1 MQPLSGLD
9 SSFLYLED
17 ARQPMHVGSVLV
29 FEGSMDFESFRQTM
43 ASRVHLVPRLRQR
56 LAMVPFGIGKP
67 YWVEDPA
74 FNLDMHLQHVALPSP
89 GSWKELRGL
98 AARIFSVPL
107 DRSRPL
113 WEMTFVE
120 GLDQIPQVPPGSV
133 ALINKTHHAAIDGV
147 SGADMMGIL
156 LDMTK
161 EPRVFSRPPP
171 RAIPPVPNE
180 LQVLSHTARKIMGKP
195 SEIKRVAGE
204 LADALRAAGKV
215 RDKGVEVPPVPMT
228 APPTPINHTITGQ
241 RIWNTALLELD
252 RVKAI
257 RKITGCTLNDVV
269 LAICAGALRRYLDEK
284 GELPAKPLIAMVPV
298 STRGDDEHGKMGNKV
313 SAMFLDLATDVADPV
328 ERLRVIKEHTQGGKA
343 FEKAGA
349 TRAFV
354 DLWDFVPFGLANRVL
369 RLYSRF
375 RVSELHN
382 PVFNVVI
389 TNVPGPQVDLYMAGH
404 KLLASMGMAPLVD
417 GMGLLITV
425 LSYNGV
431 LSISPTSSP
440 AVMPDLDLFTRYLRE
455 SANELEAAV
464 LPHRQP
470 DAEAGDAHAQAV
482 AEMTAA
488 FVAQMRST
496 LEAAPVDRSLR
507 EGKFQLRITG
517 AGEQSWMIDMHDRS
531 VTEGNGRPADAT
543 LTILDAHLAEILR
556 GNLDPQIAFV
566 QGKLRVEGDINKAI
580 EFGSFLPK
588 VIASSAKPLQGEA
601 R

>member
-9 SSFLYLED
+9 SSFLFLED
-17 ARQPMHVGSVLV
+17 AHQPMHVGSVLV

-67 YWVEDPA
+67 YWVDDPA

-120 GLDQIPQVPPGSV
+120 GLDEIPQVPPGSV
-133 ALINKTHHAAIDGV
+133 AVINKIHHAAIDGV
-147 SGADMMGIL
+147 SGADMMGVL

-161 EPRVFSRPPP
+161 EPRTFSPPPP

-180 LQVLSHTARKIMGKP
+180 LEVLSHTARKIMGKP

-204 LADALRAAGKV
+204 LGEALRAAAKV
-215 RDKGVEVPPVPMT
+215 KDKGVEAPPIPMT
-228 APPTPINHTITGQ
+228 APTTSINHTITGQ

-269 LAICAGALRRYLDEK
+269 LAICAGALRRYFDEK
-284 GELPAKPLIAMVPV
+284 GELPDKPLIAMVPV
-298 STRGDDEHGKMGNKV
+298 STRAEGERGKMGNKV
-313 SAMFLDLATDVADPV
+313 SAMFLDMATDVADPV
-328 ERLRVIKEHTQGGKA
+328 ERLKVIQQHTQGGKA

-382 PVFNVVI
+382 PVFNCVI
-389 TNVPGPQVDLYMAGH
+389 TNVPGPQMDMYMAGH

-440 AVMPDLDLFTRYLRE
+440 SVMPDLDQFTRYLRE

-464 LPHRQP
+464 VPHSIP
-470 DAEAGDAHAQAV
+470 YAAAGDPHAQAV

-496 LEAAPVDRSLR
+496 LEQAPDDRSLG
-507 EGKFQLRITG
+507 EGRFHLRITG
-517 AGEQSWMIDMHDRS
+517 AGEQSWMIDMDDRS

-543 LTILDAHLAEILR
+543 LTIRDAHLAEILN

-566 QGKLRVEGDINKAI
+566 QGKLRVDGDINKAI

-588 VIASSAKPLQGEA
+588 VIA
-601 R
+601 

>member
-1 MQPLSGLD
+1 MMQPLTGLD

-17 ARQPMHVGSVLV
+17 PHQPMHVGSVLV
-29 FEGSMDFESFRQTM
+29 FEGSMTFDEFRETM

-67 YWVEDPA
+67 YWVEDPD

-89 GSWKELRGL
+89 GSWKELRRL

-120 GLDQIPQVPPGSV
+120 GLDQIPQVPPGSI
-133 ALINKTHHAAIDGV
+133 ATINKVHHSAIDGV
-147 SGADMMGIL
+147 SGSDMLSVL

-161 EPRVFSRPPP
+161 EPRRFIPPPP
-171 RAIPPVPNE
+171 RAIPPMPNE

-195 SEIKRVAGE
+195 TEIKRVAGE
-204 LADALRAAGKV
+204 INEALRAAAKV
-215 RDKGVEVPPVPMT
+215 KSKGVEAPPVPMT
-228 APPTPINHTITGQ
+228 APHTPINHRVTGQ

-252 RVKAI
+252 RVKEI

-269 LAICAGALRRYLDEK
+269 VAICAGALRRYLEEK
-284 GELPAKPLIAMVPV
+284 DALPDKPLIAMIPV
-298 STRGDDEHGKMGNKV
+298 STRGKDEHGKMGNKV
-313 SAMFLDLATDVADPV
+313 SAMFLDIATDVADPV
-328 ERLRVIKEHTQGGKA
+328 ERLKVIQEHGKGGKA

-354 DLWDFVPFGLANRVL
+354 DLWDFIPFGLANRVL

-375 RVSELHN
+375 RVSDMHN

-389 TNVPGPQVDLYMAGH
+389 TNVPGPQMDMYMAGH
-404 KLLASMGMAPLVD
+404 KLLATMGMAPLVD

-431 LSISPTSSP
+431 LSISPTSCP
-440 AVMPDLDLFTRYLRE
+440 KVMPDLDLFTRYLRE

-464 LPHRQP
+464 LALRKPE
-470 DAEAGDAHAQAV
+470 DEASRAQSKAV

-488 FVAQMRST
+488 FVEQMRST
-496 LEAAPVDRSLR
+496 LAAAPAERSLG
-507 EGKFQLRITG
+507 EGTFQLRVTG
-517 AGEQSWMIDMHDRS
+517 AADQSWMIDLQERS
-531 VTEGNGRPADAT
+531 VTEGNGRPTDAT
-543 LTILDAHLAEILR
+543 LTIRDAHLAEILR

-566 QGKLRVEGDINKAI
+566 QGKLRVDGDINKAI
-580 EFGSFLPK
+580 EFGALLPK
-588 VIASSAKPLQGEA
+588 VVA
-601 R
+601 

>member
-17 ARQPMHVGSVLV
+17 AHQPMHVGSVLV
-29 FEGSMDFESFRQTM
+29 FEGSMDFQSFRQTM

-67 YWVEDPA
+67 YWVQDPA

-147 SGADMMGIL
+147 SGADMMSIL

-161 EPRVFSRPPP
+161 EPRVFSPPPP

-180 LQVLSHTARKIMGKP
+180 LQVLSHTARKIMAKP

-284 GELPAKPLIAMVPV
+284 GELPQKPLIAMVPV
-298 STRGDDEHGKMGNKV
+298 STRGDDERGKMGNKV

-328 ERLRVIKEHTQGGKA
+328 ERLQVIKQHTQGGKA

-354 DLWDFVPFGLANRVL
+354 DLWDFVPFGLANRML

-382 PVFNVVI
+382 PVFNVAI
-389 TNVPGPQVDLYMAGH
+389 TNVPGP
-404 KLLASMGMAPLVD
+404 
-417 GMGLLITV
+417 
-425 LSYNGV
+425 
-431 LSISPTSSP
+431 
-440 AVMPDLDLFTRYLRE
+440 
-455 SANELEAAV
+455 
-464 LPHRQP
+464 
-470 DAEAGDAHAQAV
+470 
-482 AEMTAA
+482 
-488 FVAQMRST
+488 
-496 LEAAPVDRSLR
+496 
-507 EGKFQLRITG
+507 
-517 AGEQSWMIDMHDRS
+517 
-531 VTEGNGRPADAT
+531 
-543 LTILDAHLAEILR
+543 
-556 GNLDPQIAFV
+556 
-566 QGKLRVEGDINKAI
+566 
-580 EFGSFLPK
+580 
-588 VIASSAKPLQGEA
+588 
-601 R
+601 

>member
-1 MQPLSGLD
+1 MEALSGLD

-17 ARQPMHVGSVLV
+17 AHQPMHVGSVLV
-29 FEGSMDFESFRQTM
+29 YEGSMNYESFRETM

-133 ALINKTHHAAIDGV
+133 AVINKIHHAAIDGV
-147 SGADMMGIL
+147 SGADMMSVL

-161 EPRVFSRPPP
+161 EPRTFSPPPP
-171 RAIPPVPNE
+171 RAIPHVPNE
-180 LQVLSHTARKIMGKP
+180 LEVLSHTARKIMGKP
-195 SEIKRVAGE
+195 TEIKRVAGE
-204 LADALRAAGKV
+204 ITEALRAAAKV
-215 RDKGVEVPPVPMT
+215 RDKGVDAPPVPMT

-252 RVKAI
+252 RVKGI

-284 GELPAKPLIAMVPV
+284 GELPHKPLIAMVPV
-298 STRGDDEHGKMGNKV
+298 STRGADEHGKMGNKV
-313 SAMFLDLATDVADPV
+313 SAMFLDIATDVADPV
-328 ERLRVIKEHTQGGKA
+328 ERLNVIKEHTQGGKA

-354 DLWDFVPFGLANRVL
+354 DLWDFIPFGLANRVL

-375 RVSELHN
+375 RVSEMHN

-389 TNVPGPQVDLYMAGH
+389 TNVPGPQVDMYMAGH

-440 AVMPDLDLFTRYLRE
+440 AVMPDLDAFTRYLRE

-464 LPHRQP
+464 LPHREP
-470 DAEAGDAHAQAV
+470 GAEAGDAHAQAV
-482 AEMTAA
+482 AEMANA
-488 FVAQMRST
+488 FVTQMRST
-496 LEAAPVDRSLR
+496 LEKAPADRSLG

-517 AGEQSWMIDMHDRS
+517 ADERSWMIDLGERS

-543 LTILDAHLAEILR
+543 LTIRDAHLAEILR

-566 QGKLRVEGDINKAI
+566 QGKLRVDGDINKAI
-580 EFGSFLPK
+580 EFGSLLPK
-588 VIASSAKPLQGEA
+588 VVA
-601 R
+601 

>member
-67 YWVEDPA
+67 YWVEDPE

-161 EPRVFSRPPP
+161 EPRVFSAPPP
-171 RAIPPVPNE
+171 RTIPPVPNE
-180 LQVLSHTARKIMGKP
+180 LEVLSHTARKIMGKP

-204 LADALRAAGKV
+204 LTDALRAAGKV

-298 STRGDDEHGKMGNKV
+298 STRGDDERGKMGNKV

-328 ERLRVIKEHTQGGKA
+328 ERLKVLKEHTQGGKA

-389 TNVPGPQVDLYMAGH
+389 TNVPGPQMDLYMAGH

-440 AVMPDLDLFTRYLRE
+440 AVMPDLDVFTRYLRE

-464 LPHRQP
+464 LPHREP
-470 DAEAGDAHAQAV
+470 DAEAGDAHAEAV
-482 AEMTAA
+482 AQMTAA

-496 LEAAPVDRSLR
+496 LEEAPDDRSLR

-517 AGEQSWMIDMHDRS
+517 AGEQTWMIDMQDRS

-588 VIASSAKPLQGEA
+588 VIA
-601 R
+601 

>member
-17 ARQPMHVGSVLV
+17 AHQPMHVGSVLV
-29 FEGSMDFESFRQTM
+29 FEGTMNFESFRETM
-43 ASRVHLVPRLRQR
+43 ASRVHLVPRLKQR

-107 DRSRPL
+107 DRTRPL
-113 WEMTFVE
+113 WEMTLVE
-120 GLDQIPQVPPGSV
+120 GLDNIPQVPPGSV
-133 ALINKTHHAAIDGV
+133 ALISKVHHAAIDGV
-147 SGADMMGIL
+147 SGTEMMGVL

-161 EPRVFSRPPP
+161 EPRTFSPPPP
-171 RAIPPVPNE
+171 RTVAPVPNE
-180 LQVLSHTARKIMGKP
+180 LEVLSHTARKIMGKP

-204 LADALRAAGKV
+204 IKDALRAAAKV
-215 RDKGVEVPPVPMT
+215 RDKGIETPPVPMT
-228 APPTPINHTITGQ
+228 APHTSINHTVTGQ

-257 RKITGCTLNDVV
+257 RKVAGCTLNDVV
-269 LAICAGALRRYLDEK
+269 LAICAGALRRYLDDK
-284 GELPAKPLIAMVPV
+284 GELPDKPLLGMIPV
-298 STRGDDEHGKMGNKV
+298 STRGKDEHGDMGNKV
-313 SAMFLDLATDVADPV
+313 SGMLLDLATDVADPV
-328 ERLRVIKEHTQGGKA
+328 ERLNVIKEHTQGGKA
-343 FEKAGA
+343 FEKSGA

-354 DLWDFVPFGLANRVL
+354 DLWDFIPFGLATRVL

-375 RVSELHN
+375 RISEMHA
-382 PVFNVVI
+382 PIFNVVI
-389 TNVPGPQVDLYMAGH
+389 TNVPGPQIDMYMAGH
-404 KLLASMGMAPLVD
+404 KLLALMGMAPLID

-440 AVMPDLDLFTRYLRE
+440 AVMPDLDVFTRNLRE
-455 SANELEAAV
+455 SANELEAAI
-464 LPHRQP
+464 LPHQEP
-470 DAEAGDAHAQAV
+470 AAEADAAQAQAV
-482 AEMTAA
+482 AEMAAA
-488 FVAQMRST
+488 FVSQMKST
-496 LEAAPVDRSLR
+496 LEQAPADRSLG
-507 EGKFQLRITG
+507 EGKFHLRITG
-517 AGEQSWMIDMHDRS
+517 ADEKSWTIDLQDRS
-531 VTEGNGRPADAT
+531 VTEGNGTPADAT

-566 QGKLRVEGDINKAI
+566 QGKLRVDGDINKAI
-580 EFGSFLPK
+580 EFGSLLPK
-588 VIASSAKPLQGEA
+588 VVA
-601 R
+601 

>member
-9 SSFLYLED
+9 ASFLYLED
-17 ARQPMHVGSVLV
+17 AHQPMHVGSVLV
-29 FEGSMDFESFRQTM
+29 FEGSMNFGSFRDTM

-56 LAMVPFGIGKP
+56 LIMVPFGIGKP

-74 FNLDMHLQHVALPSP
+74 FNLDMHLQHIALPSP
-89 GSWKELRGL
+89 GSWKELRRL

-120 GLDQIPQVPPGSV
+120 GLDRIPQVPPGSV
-133 ALINKTHHAAIDGV
+133 AVINKVHHAAIDGV
-147 SGADMMGIL
+147 SGADMMSVL
-156 LDMTK
+156 LDMAK
-161 EPRVFSRPPP
+161 EPKTYHAPPP
-171 RAIPPVPNE
+171 RAVPPVPNE

-204 LADALRAAGKV
+204 LAGALRAAARI
-215 RDKGVEVPPVPMT
+215 RDKGVE
-228 APPTPINHTITGQ
+228 APPIPMSAPSTPINHTITGQ

-252 RVKAI
+252 RVKVI
-257 RKITGCTLNDVV
+257 RQIAGCTLNDVV

-284 GELPAKPLIAMVPV
+284 GKLPNKPLLAMIPV
-298 STRGDDEHGKMGNKV
+298 STRTEDERGKMGNKV
-313 SAMFLDLATDVADPV
+313 SAMLLDLATDVADPV
-328 ERLRVIKEHTQGGKA
+328 ERLKVIQQHTQGGKA

-354 DLWDFVPFGLANRVL
+354 DLWDFIPFGLANRAL

-375 RVSELHN
+375 HVSEMHN
-382 PVFNVVI
+382 PLFNLVI
-389 TNVPGPQVDLYMAGH
+389 TNVPGPQIDMYMAGH
-404 KLLASMGMAPLVD
+404 KLLATMGMAPLID

-455 SANELEAAV
+455 SANELEAAI
-464 LPHRQP
+464 LPQRQP
-470 DAEAGDAHAQAV
+470 DAEAAKAHARAV

-488 FVAQMRST
+488 FVDRMKST
-496 LEAAPVDRSLR
+496 LAQTPADRSIG
-507 EGKFQLRITG
+507 EGTFQLRITG
-517 AGEQSWMIDMHDRS
+517 ADEKSWTINLGDRS
-531 VTEGNGRPADAT
+531 VSEGNGRPADAT
-543 LTILDAHLAEILR
+543 LTIRDTHLAEILR

-566 QGKLRVEGDINKAI
+566 QGKLRVEGDVNKAI
-580 EFGSFLPK
+580 EFGSLLPK
-588 VIASSAKPLQGEA
+588 VIA
-601 R
+601 

>member
-17 ARQPMHVGSVLV
+17 AHQPMHVGSVLV
-29 FEGSMDFESFRQTM
+29 FEGSMDFESFRRTM
-43 ASRVHLVPRLRQR
+43 AERVHLVPRLRQR

-107 DRSRPL
+107 DRSRAL

-120 GLDQIPQVPPGSV
+120 GLDSIPQVPPGSV

-156 LDMTK
+156 LDITK
-161 EPRVFSRPPP
+161 EPREFSPPPP

-180 LQVLSHTARKIMGKP
+180 LEVLSHTARKIMGKP
-195 SEIKRVAGE
+195 SELKRVAGE
-204 LADALRAAGKV
+204 IGEALKAAGRVKE
-215 RDKGVEVPPVPMT
+215 KGVELPPVPMT
-228 APPTPINHTITGQ
+228 APKTSINRTVSGQ

-252 RVKAI
+252 RVKGI
-257 RKITGCTLNDVV
+257 RKVAGCTLNDVV

-284 GELPAKPLIAMVPV
+284 GELPDQPLIAMIPV
-298 STRGDDEHGKMGNKV
+298 STRGEDERGKMGNRV
-313 SAMFLDLATDVADPV
+313 SAMFLDIATNVADPV
-328 ERLRVIKEHTQGGKA
+328 ERLKAIQKHTQGGKA
-343 FEKAGA
+343 YEKAGA

-354 DLWDFVPFGLANRVL
+354 DLWDFIPFGLANRVL

-375 RVSELHN
+375 RVSEMHN
-382 PVFNVVI
+382 PVFNCVI
-389 TNVPGPQVDLYMAGH
+389 TNVPGPQMDMYMAGH

-440 AVMPDLDLFTRYLRE
+440 AVMPDLDAFTRYLRE

-464 LPHRQP
+464 LPHRLP
-470 DAEAGDAHAQAV
+470 EDEAGDPNAEAV
-482 AEMTAA
+482 AAMTAA

-496 LEAAPVDRSLR
+496 LEQASGDDSLA

-517 AGEQSWMIDMHDRS
+517 PGEQTWMIDMQDRS

-543 LTILDAHLAEILR
+543 LTIRDAHLAEILR

-566 QGKLRVEGDINKAI
+566 QGKLRVDGDINKAI
-580 EFGSFLPK
+580 QFGSFLPK
-588 VIASSAKPLQGEA
+588 VIA
-601 R
+601 

>member
-98 AARIFSVPL
+98 AARLFSVPL

-133 ALINKTHHAAIDGV
+133 AVINKIHHAAIDGV
-147 SGADMMGIL
+147 SGADMMGVL

-161 EPRVFSRPPP
+161 EPRTFSPPPP

-284 GELPAKPLIAMVPV
+284 GELPGKPLIAMIPV

-313 SAMFLDLATDVADPV
+313 SAMFLDLATDVSDPV
-328 ERLRVIKEHTQGGKA
+328 ERLKAIKEHTQGGKA

-389 TNVPGPQVDLYMAGH
+389 TNVPGPQMDMYMAGH
-404 KLLASMGMAPLVD
+404 KLLASMGMAPLID

-464 LPHRQP
+464 LPHRLP
-470 DAEAGDAHAQAV
+470 KAEAGDAHAQAV

-488 FVAQMRST
+488 FVEQMRST
-496 LEAAPVDRSLR
+496 LEQAPNDRSLQ

-543 LTILDAHLAEILR
+543 LTIRDAHLAEILR

-580 EFGSFLPK
+580 EFGSYLPN
-588 VIASSAKPLQGEA
+588 VIA
-601 R
+601 

>member
-17 ARQPMHVGSVLV
+17 AHQPMHVGSVLV
-29 FEGSMDFESFRQTM
+29 FEGSMNFESFRETI
-43 ASRVHLVPRLRQR
+43 ASRIHLLPRLRER

-74 FNLDMHLQHVALPSP
+74 LNLDMHLQHVALPSP

-98 AARIFSVPL
+98 AARIFCVPL
-107 DRSRPL
+107 DRTRPL

-133 ALINKTHHAAIDGV
+133 ALISKVHHSAIDGV
-147 SGADMMGIL
+147 SGTDMMGML

-161 EPRVFSRPPP
+161 EPRTFSPPPP
-171 RAIPPVPNE
+171 RTVPPVPNE
-180 LQVLSHTARKIMGKP
+180 LDVLSHTARKIMGKP

-204 LADALRAAGKV
+204 IAGALRAAAKV
-215 RDKGVEVPPVPMT
+215 RDGGVDAPPVPMT
-228 APPTPINHTITGQ
+228 APHTSINHTITGQ

-257 RKITGCTLNDVV
+257 RKVAGCTLNDVV
-269 LAICAGALRRYLDEK
+269 LAICAGALRRYLDDK
-284 GELPAKPLIAMVPV
+284 GELPDKPLLGMIPI
-298 STRGDDEHGKMGNKV
+298 STRGKDEHGEMGNKV
-313 SAMFLDLATDVADPV
+313 SGMLLDLATDVADPV
-328 ERLRVIKEHTQGGKA
+328 ERLNVIKEHTQGGKA
-343 FEKAGA
+343 FEKSGA

-354 DLWDFVPFGLANRVL
+354 DLWDFIPFGLANRVL

-375 RVSELHN
+375 RISEMHN
-382 PVFNVVI
+382 PLFNVVI
-389 TNVPGPQVDLYMAGH
+389 TNVPGPQIDMYMAGH
-404 KLLASMGMAPLVD
+404 KLLALMGMAPLID

-440 AVMPDLDLFTRYLRE
+440 AVMPDLDVFTRNLRE

-464 LPHRQP
+464 LPHRER
-470 DAEAGDAHAQAV
+470 DIEANTSDAQAA
-482 AEMTAA
+482 AELAA
-488 FVAQMRST
+488 DFVSQMRST
-496 LEAAPVDRSLR
+496 LEHAPAGRSLG
-507 EGKFQLRITG
+507 EGKFHLRITG
-517 AGEQSWMIDMHDRS
+517 ADEKSWTIDLHDRS
-531 VTEGNGRPADAT
+531 VTEGNGTPADAT
-543 LTILDAHLAEILR
+543 LTIRDAHLAEILR

-566 QGKLRVEGDINKAI
+566 QGKLRVDGDINKAI
-580 EFGSFLPK
+580 EFGSLLPK
-588 VIASSAKPLQGEA
+588 VVA
-601 R
+601 

>member
-9 SSFLYLED
+9 SSFLFLED
-17 ARQPMHVGSVLV
+17 AHQPMHVGSVLV

-43 ASRVHLVPRLRQR
+43 ASRVHLVARLRQR

-67 YWVEDPA
+67 YWVDDPA

-120 GLDQIPQVPPGSV
+120 GLDKIPQVPPGSV
-133 ALINKTHHAAIDGV
+133 AVINKIHHAAIDGV
-147 SGADMMGIL
+147 SGADMMGVL

-161 EPRVFSRPPP
+161 EPRTFSPPPP

-180 LQVLSHTARKIMGKP
+180 LEVLSHTARKIMGKP

-204 LADALRAAGKV
+204 LGEALRAAGKV
-215 RDKGVEVPPVPMT
+215 RDKGVEAPPVPMT
-228 APPTPINHTITGQ
+228 APQTSINHTITGQ

-257 RKITGCTLNDVV
+257 RKIAGCTLNDVV
-269 LAICAGALRRYLDEK
+269 VAICAGALRRYLDEK
-284 GELPAKPLIAMVPV
+284 GELPDKPLIAMVPV
-298 STRGDDEHGKMGNKV
+298 STRGEDERGKMGNKV
-313 SAMFLDLATDVADPV
+313 SAMFLDIATDVADPV
-328 ERLRVIKEHTQGGKA
+328 ERLKVIQQHTQGGKA

-354 DLWDFVPFGLANRVL
+354 DLWDFVPFGLANRVIQ
-369 RLYSRF
+369 LYSRF

-382 PVFNVVI
+382 PVFNCVI
-389 TNVPGPQVDLYMAGH
+389 TNVPGPQMDMYMAGH

-440 AVMPDLDLFTRYLRE
+440 SVMPDLDAFTRYLRE

-464 LPHRQP
+464 IPHRLP
-470 DAEAGDAHAQAV
+470 YAEATDPHALAV

-488 FVAQMRST
+488 FVQQMRST
-496 LEAAPVDRSLR
+496 LEQAPDDRSLG
-507 EGKFQLRITG
+507 EGKFHLRITG
-517 AGEQSWMIDMHDRS
+517 SGEQSWMIDMQDRS

-543 LTILDAHLAEILR
+543 LTIRDAHLAEILR

-566 QGKLRVEGDINKAI
+566 QGKLRVDGDINKAI
-580 EFGSFLPK
+580 EFGSFLPRL
-588 VIASSAKPLQGEA
+588 IA
-601 R
+601 

>member
-1 MQPLSGLD
+1 
-9 SSFLYLED
+9 
-17 ARQPMHVGSVLV
+17 MHVGSVLV
-29 FEGSMDFESFRQTM
+29 FEGSMDFQSFRETM
-43 ASRVHLVPRLRQR
+43 AARVHLVPRLRQR
-56 LAMVPFGIGKP
+56 LVMVPFGIGKP
-67 YWVEDPA
+67 YWVEDPD

-120 GLDQIPQVPPGSV
+120 GLDRIPQVPPGSV
-133 ALINKTHHAAIDGV
+133 AVISKVHHAAIDGV
-147 SGADMMGIL
+147 SGADLMGVL
-156 LDMTK
+156 LDATK
-161 EPRVFSRPPP
+161 EPKAFHLPTP
-171 RAIPPVPNE
+171 RAVAPIPNE
-180 LQVLSHTARKIMGKP
+180 LQVLGHTARKIMGKP
-195 SEIKRVAGE
+195 SEIKRVAAE
-204 LADALRAAGKV
+204 LREAFRAAAKV
-215 RDKGVEVPPVPMT
+215 RAKGVDAPPAPMT
-228 APPTPINHTITGQ
+228 APPTPINRPVTGQ

-257 RKITGCTLNDVV
+257 RRMAGCTLNDVV

-284 GELPAKPLIAMVPV
+284 GELPDRPLIAMVPV
-298 STRGDDEHGKMGNKV
+298 STRGKDEHGNMGNKV
-313 SAMFLDLATDVADPV
+313 SAMLLDIATNVADPI
-328 ERLRVIKEHTQGGKA
+328 ERLKVINEHTQGGKA

-354 DLWDFVPFGLANRVL
+354 DLWEFVPFGLANRVL

-375 RVSELHN
+375 HVSEMHK

-389 TNVPGPQVDLYMAGH
+389 TNVPGPQMDMYMAGH
-404 KLLASMGMAPLVD
+404 KLLATMGMAPLVD

-440 AVMPDLDLFTRYLRE
+440 GVMPDLDVFSRYLRE

-464 LPHRQP
+464 LARRPP
-470 DAEAGDAHAQAV
+470 DVEAGQADAQAA

-488 FVAQMRST
+488 FVNQMRST
-496 LEAAPVDRSLR
+496 LKQAPADEALG
-507 EGKFQLRITG
+507 EGTFHLRITG
-517 AGEQSWMIDMHDRS
+517 ADETSWMVDLQDRS
-531 VTEGNGRPADAT
+531 VTEGNGRRADAT
-543 LTILDAHLAEILR
+543 LTIRDAHLAEILR

-566 QGKLRVEGDINKAI
+566 QGKLRVDGDVSKAI
-580 EFGSFLPK
+580 EFGSLLPT
-588 VIASSAKPLQGEA
+588 VVSAPASA
-601 R
+601 